1 MRPFK
6 VVSDGPHRIIETAS
20 LPGQKVYELRTP
32 SGTDSHPVVIRPVDT
47 RPDDAIDRG
56 DRAQPTLR
64 EDGDD

>member
-32 SGTDSHPVVIRPVDT
+32 SGTDSRPVLIRPGDT

-56 DRAQPTLR
+56 SGPGPAPGVEGRD
-64 EDGDD
+64 